1 MDDSAMDNLH
11 NGWLDWE
18 RNSDG
23 RLDGDAMAL
32 VMEGLHDGRL
42 GNRWKSLQLTAP
54 QWAGMN
60 GLKVNGMDGAMDC
73 NGRRWTRINGNGRFA
88 SRWRY
93 MACHCYRL
101 ARAMVDPCPE
111 PQMKKDYCCL
121 PVANISRM
129 NREMKM
135 AENREENF
143 SDAPD

>member
-18 RNSDG
+18 RDSDG

-60 GLKVNGMDGAMDC
+60 GLKVNVDGRLTMTMEMDRNRWGWTARWTVTEGDGLGSTAMDGLHQD
-73 NGRRWTRINGNGRFA
+73 GDTW
-88 SRWRY
+88 
-93 MACHCYRL
+93 L
-101 ARAMVDPCPE
+101 ATAIAL
-111 PQMKKDYCCL
+111 QGQWLIHAQNHK
-121 PVANISRM
+121 
-129 NREMKM
+129 
-135 AENREENF
+135 
-143 SDAPD
+143 